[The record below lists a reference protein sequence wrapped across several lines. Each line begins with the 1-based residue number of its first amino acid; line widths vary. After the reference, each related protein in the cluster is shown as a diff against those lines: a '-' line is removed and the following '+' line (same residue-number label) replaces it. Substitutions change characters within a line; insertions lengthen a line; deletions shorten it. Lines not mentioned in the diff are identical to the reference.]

1 MPEAD
6 RIGAPSGRLWSW
18 AALAVAAL
26 LIPWLLFAAVGS
38 PAEALE
44 PAKLIDAI
52 WPMLVGAA
60 LAVGLW
66 AVGDRLPR
74 IPAGDIVVAEE
85 AAFRASM
92 SLGAA
97 FERADR
103 GLREWPAAGLA
114 LLVIALALVA
124 AGYASR

>member
-1 MPEAD
+1 
-6 RIGAPSGRLWSW
+6 
-18 AALAVAAL
+18 L

-44 PAKLIDAI
+44 PAKLWDAI
-52 WPMLVGAA
+52 WPMLIGVP
-60 LAVGLW
+60 LDSGLW

-85 AAFRASM
+85 AAFRAAL
-92 SLGAA
+92 SLGPI
-97 FERADR
+97 FERFDR

-114 LLVIALALVA
+114 LLTAALALAA

>member
-1 MPEAD
+1 M
-6 RIGAPSGRLWSW
+6 
-18 AALAVAAL
+18 AVAAL
-26 LIPWLLFAAVGS
+26 LIPWLTFAAVGS

-44 PAKLIDAI
+44 PAKLWDAI

-60 LAVGLW
+60 LALGLW
-66 AVGDRLPR
+66 AAGDRLRR

-85 AAFRASM
+85 AAFRASL
-92 SLGAA
+92 SLGPM

-103 GLREWPAAGLA
+103 GLREWPAAGLC
-114 LLVIALALVA
+114 LLAIALALAA